1 MIRAIVLAAIIAATP
16 AWAGQPAPAAQPA
29 PATDA
34 TPVSAR
40 VVTLP
45 EALQSALSRQPKLT
59 QAQAATYAAI
69 AQANQVLAAKRP
81 QVTTSLGYSR
91 STANGTTNIGNFTV
105 TSNQTDTYDKYSFSL
120 SGNYLLYDF
129 GQTEKKYQSALSG
142 VDAQKE
148 NEKAVALGLVLSVR
162 SAYYSARA
170 AKTMVSVAKQALE
183 NQLKHLKQIQSYVE
197 VGMRAPI
204 DLYQARTGVANT
216 RLDLISAQND
226 YETAK
231 ASLNQAMGIN
241 DSTDYDVADE
251 NEPAVV
257 GEDAGIDVLLEESLR
272 ARPEFSVISAQ
283 VRAKRLSLEAIS
295 KEYWPSVGLS
305 AGFTGSTGSDISESA
320 WNGSVGVAASW
331 DLYSGGLT
339 RAQEA
344 EALANLK
351 NLAAQED
358 SLRLEVRLELEK
370 ARLAVRAAKASI
382 VATAEAVAAARETL
396 RLAEGRYTAGVGNV
410 LELSDAQLTLTR
422 AEAQSVTAQYN
433 LSQARSGLLKA
444 LGRIE
449 TAIVQ

>member
-1 MIRAIVLAAIIAATP
+1 MIREIVLAALVAATP
-16 AWAGQPAPAAQPA
+16 AWAGQPAPASAA
-29 PATDA
+29 DV

-40 VVTLP
+40 VVTLSQ
-45 EALQSALSRQPKLT
+45 ALESALSRQPRLT
-59 QAQAATYAAI
+59 AAQASTYAAM

-91 STANGTTNIGNFTV
+91 STANGTTTVGNYTV
-105 TSNQTDTYDKYSFSL
+105 TSNQTDTYDKYSYSL
-120 SGNYLLYDF
+120 TGSYLLYDF
-129 GQTEKKYQSALSG
+129 GQTEKKYQAALSG

-148 NEKAVALGLVLSVR
+148 NEKAVALGLTLSVR

-170 AKTMVSVAKQALE
+170 SKTMVSVAKQALE

-204 DLYQARTGVANT
+204 DLYQARTGVANA

-226 YETAK
+226 YATAK
-231 ASLNQAMGIN
+231 ASLNQAMGVD
-241 DSTDYDVADE
+241 DSADYDVTDE
-251 NEPAVV
+251 TEPAVV
-257 GEDAGIDVLLEESLR
+257 GEDAGIDVLLEEALK
-272 ARPEFSVISAQ
+272 ARPEFAALSAQ
-283 VRAKRLSLEAIS
+283 VRAKKLSLEAIS
-295 KEYWPSVGLS
+295 KEYLPYVGLS
-305 AGFTGSTGSDISESA
+305 AGFTGSAGSDISESA
-320 WNGSVGVAASW
+320 WNGSAGVTASW

-344 EALANLK
+344 EAYANLK

-358 SLRLEVRLELEK
+358 SLRQEVRLELEK

-382 VATAEAVAAARETL
+382 AATAEAVAAARETL

-422 AEAQSVTAQYN
+422 AEASEVSAQYN
-433 LSQARSGLLKA
+433 LSQARSSLLKA
-444 LGRIE
+444 LGRME
-449 TAIVQ
+449 TASVK